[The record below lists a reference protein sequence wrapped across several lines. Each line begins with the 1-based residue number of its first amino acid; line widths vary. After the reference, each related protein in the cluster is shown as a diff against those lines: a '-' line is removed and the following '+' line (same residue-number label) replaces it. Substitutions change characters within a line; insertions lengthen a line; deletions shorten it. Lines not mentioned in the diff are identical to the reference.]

1 MAWRCCACT
10 LVAAVVLACLQWRA
24 AAATSAV
31 YMCCRGRTCTAAG
44 GLRYSVHDGYYIGYY
59 NSACRRRRARR
70 AAAATSSPEGH
81 PERVTSPGGGSPEA
95 GSLLAAAA
103 AAASAAAQMII
114 DTHAYVFEPW
124 DSTRGYA
131 SSAAHLALVKSGIA
145 GHHQPA
151 LRIKDGVIG
160 DSAALNREDCD
171 FRLNKRAGRVE
182 WVDTKDSGRRYS
194 KYFSPPA
201 LLGLQYTPQALDA
214 EMHYVSAVKPLLLSS
229 SVICNQ

>member
-1 MAWRCCACT
+1 
-10 LVAAVVLACLQWRA
+10 
-24 AAATSAV
+24 
-31 YMCCRGRTCTAAG
+31 MCCRGRTCTAAG
-44 GLRYSVHDGYYIGYY
+44 GLRSVHDGYYIGYY